1 MEEKKPKEF
10 EIKPLGK
17 WRRILLSLGDYFL
30 TFIIAFT
37 LFNVAVLPLAR
48 VICNTNKKSQEA
60 SQYENTANEL
70 LINKGIIFKSID
82 EEDTFIN
89 DVNYTFKV
97 FLSYYAFDE
106 ENVDK
111 VYTQYGHKSEN
122 EVIKQYYV
130 TLKGDET
137 GYLKAFQDVNEYGK
151 NYKKQGFSFF
161 EIGPNVNDVILKSE
175 YKALLGS
182 ELLEAEDD
190 SKYSKTMKQFRDNV
204 FARLFYLNVYEDITK
219 NDLVVDGV
227 SYNDLL
233 KKATKI
239 NSGLQWVAVVSA
251 LISPVLAWTF
261 AYLIYPLVNRDNR
274 TPTMSIMKLDRLNF
288 NNLGPI
294 NKKIVLIQSFYG
306 LIVSFSYVIILPMIY
321 FSFQYIFN
329 LPVLFIVSACSL
341 AIILALFLTILFN
354 QFNRS
359 GSDVLTFTVVVPTSE
374 LDNLYKEQLDEGRLS
389 SQRDDGE

>member
-1 MEEKKPKEF
+1 MKEKKQKEF

-37 LFNVAVLPLAR
+37 LFNIAVLPLAR
-48 VICNTNKKSQEA
+48 VICNTNKKNQEA
-60 SQYENTANEL
+60 RQYEETATQL
-70 LINKGIIFKSID
+70 LIDKGIIFKSVD
-82 EEDTFIN
+82 ADPTFDN

-106 ENVDK
+106 ENVDQK
-111 VYTQYGHKSEN
+111 YTQYGHKSEN
-122 EVIKQYYV
+122 EIIKHYYV
-130 TLKGDET
+130 TLKGDEAGFLET
-137 GYLKAFQDVNEYGK
+137 FKTVNEYGK

-161 EIGPNVNDVILKSE
+161 EIGPNVNDVTLKSE
-175 YKALLGS
+175 YKSLLGN
-182 ELLEAEDD
+182 ELLETEDE

-219 NDLVVDGV
+219 NDSVVEG
-227 SYNDLL
+227 YNDLL

-239 NSGLQWVAVVSA
+239 NNELQWVVVVSA
-251 LISPVLAWTF
+251 IISPVLAWTF
-261 AYLIYPLVNRDNR
+261 AYLIYPLINRDNR
-274 TPTMSIMKLDRLNF
+274 TPTMSIMKLDRLNI

-294 NKKIVLIQSFYG
+294 NKKIVLVQSFYG
-306 LIVSFSYVIILPMIY
+306 LLTSFSYLILLPILY
-321 FSFQYIFN
+321 FSVQYIFN
-329 LPVLFIVSACSL
+329 LPILFVLSACSL

-374 LDNLYKEQLDEGRLS
+374 LDNLYKEKLDEGRLS